1 MQVEFSKLAF
11 DGGLDFGVG
20 LRKLP
25 PTSLTASIP
34 VFVSSWLTA
43 EKAVPK
49 ELETKV
55 PPKDIP
61 KEDKH

>member
-34 VFVSSWLTA
+34 VVDVS
-43 EKAVPK
+43 E
-49 ELETKV
+49 ELFFMS
-55 PPKDIP
+55 I
-61 KEDKH
+61 